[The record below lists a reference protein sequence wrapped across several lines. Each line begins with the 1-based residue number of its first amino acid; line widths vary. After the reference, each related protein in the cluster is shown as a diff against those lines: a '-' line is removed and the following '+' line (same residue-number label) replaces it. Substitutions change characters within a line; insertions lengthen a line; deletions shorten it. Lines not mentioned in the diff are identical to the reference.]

1 MAEVKSGSKVSLSLS
16 GVVVALVVLVAVV
29 FLATG
34 MECS

>member
-1 MAEVKSGSKVSLSLS
+1 MAEVKSYKPMASLSIAEA
-16 GVVVALVVLVAVV
+16 VVALVAIV